1 MCQMGLEKREEIH
14 LCDLQNKM
22 KNFNHIDSIS
32 FENNNQRETFF
43 DFSFSSGG
51 WFTMVEIGGNS

>member
-1 MCQMGLEKREEIH
+1 
-14 LCDLQNKM
+14 M
-22 KNFNHIDSIS
+22 KKINHIDSIS
-32 FENNNQRETFF
+32 FENNNQRETFL